1 MIESSIACVLRR
13 RKGREHPA
21 GVSAPATARS
31 RLAGGL
37 SSVFVPLCYKNARF
51 VSSGRAQ
58 ADLVPDDLLAHVARS
73 AGSTLR

>member
-37 SSVFVPLCYKNARF
+37 SSAFVPLCYKMRG
-51 VSSGRAQ
+51 S
-58 ADLVPDDLLAHVARS
+58 LVPAKSELARV
-73 AGSTLR
+73 GSWEM

>member
-37 SSVFVPLCYKNARF
+37 SSAFVPLCYKNARF
-51 VSSGRAQ
+51 VSSGLSGDNDFGQIQ
-58 ADLVPDDLLAHVARS
+58 APRPNP
-73 AGSTLR
+73 